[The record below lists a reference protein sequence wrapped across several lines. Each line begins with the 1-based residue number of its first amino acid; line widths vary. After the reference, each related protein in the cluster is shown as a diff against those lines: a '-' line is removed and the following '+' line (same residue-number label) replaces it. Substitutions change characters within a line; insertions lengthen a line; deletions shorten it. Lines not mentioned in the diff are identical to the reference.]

1 MRMPWKN
8 DPGIVSMIIAGFM
21 TLLGTVASY
30 AYRVLNGEPF
40 RWTTLILQFFI
51 SIFAGSLMY
60 MAAYHYGWPP
70 EISGGACGLAGWS
83 GSSVNKALECRL
95 LNKIDSDNGSL
106 PRE

>member
-1 MRMPWKN
+1 
-8 DPGIVSMIIAGFM
+8 
-21 TLLGTVASY
+21 
-30 AYRVLNGEPF
+30 
-40 RWTTLILQFFI
+40 
-51 SIFAGSLMY
+51 MY

-106 PRE
+106 PRA